1 MGLALPFDQLD
12 NDYTMKQ
19 LLALAALFLTLGM
32 AHAQTPVTKLPGEE
46 NLSLRERAERDFLM
60 PVRRKKEAVR
70 AAAPDNATASP
81 ENDATAHA
89 TASVDDAR
97 PEEASVAARETHTTR
112 SYAARH
118 AAWLSA
124 RRAEARAEE
133 RASERRAARRSSSK
147 RSSRTTH
154 STKASRSKAVRT
166 KNKTKSK
173 AARAKEARVAKSS
186 KSHRSTTKTK
196 HKAAAKKVTSHKK
209 SQATKKKATASHKS
223 HKSSKKK
230 HRR

>member
-1 MGLALPFDQLD
+1 
-12 NDYTMKQ
+12 MKQ
-19 LLALAALFLTLGM
+19 LLALAALFLTLTLGT

-60 PVRRKKEAVR
+60 PVRRKK
-70 AAAPDNATASP
+70 AAEVAHSEKDATAAP

-89 TASVDDAR
+89 TANAEEAR
-97 PEEASVAARETHTTR
+97 PEEAVVVARETHITR
-112 SYAARH
+112 SYAVRH

-133 RASERRAARRSSSK
+133 RASERRAARRSKHNSK
-147 RSSRTTH
+147 ITH
-154 STKASRSKAVRT
+154 STKASRSKAART
-166 KNKTKSK
+166 KTKTKSK
-173 AARAKEARVAKSS
+173 AARDKEARAARSS

-196 HKAAAKKVTSHKK
+196 HKAAVKKVTLHKK
-209 SQATKKKATASHKS
+209 SSATKKKATASHKS
-223 HKSSKKK
+223 HESHKSHKK